1 VNALGDSGGQPRKAI
16 SSANEKFSDPVFDP
30 AGKHTCVFAGAGC
43 SKALFDIPIQAE
55 LIDDFISWDMQDER
69 EQHLSQSLRRLLC
82 AIKDIELVVSHYHNL
97 AYPNGKRDPSFIR
110 ELLFLRVAL
119 AQYLDDRMR
128 RSQAQPKVTHARL
141 LAKFMADR
149 GLEASNLVVVTT
161 NYDLVLETLL
171 ENIFDTDSYWYPG
184 VSSRPRVQRIPVL
197 KLHGSINWME
207 NRGLASDRSFTRGS
221 QKILIEAPSE
231 MTLTRS
237 PWDDWGHFFE
247 NNGTKYTPIIVPFLF
262 QKNAW
267 LKDDN
272 ERWKK
277 IFDEVWKEA
286 EELMS
291 NATRLLFWGYGL
303 PPADYHM
310 FSFLYQ
316 ILHDSTAECKVV
328 DKTRD
333 TNLIKIGELLV
344 KNIGIFRNGLV
355 SYLGAR

>member
-1 VNALGDSGGQPRKAI
+1 MRETKESDGPSAEA
-16 SSANEKFSDPVFDP
+16 SSHS
-30 AGKHTCVFAGAGC
+30 AGNLTCIFAGAGC
-43 SKALFDIPIQAE
+43 SKALFDIPIQEE
-55 LIDDFISWDMQDER
+55 LIDDFISWDMQDTRER
-69 EQHLSQSLRRLLC
+69 RLSQSLQRLLC

-97 AYPNGKRDPSFIR
+97 AYPNGKRNTSFIR

-128 RSQAQPKVTHARL
+128 RSQAQPMVTHECL

-149 GLEASNLVVVTT
+149 SLEASNLVVVTT

-171 ENIFDTDSYWYPG
+171 EQIFGAHSYWYPG
-184 VSSRPRVQRIPVL
+184 VSSRPPVQRIPVL

-207 NRGLASDRSFTRGS
+207 NRGPASDRSFTRGS
-221 QKILIEAPSE
+221 QNILIEAPSE

-237 PWDDWGHFFE
+237 PWHDWGHFFE

-262 QKNAW
+262 QKGAW
-267 LKDDN
+267 LKDN
-272 ERWKK
+272 NKRWKG
-277 IFDEVWKEA
+277 IFDVVWKET

-310 FSFLYQ
+310 FSFIYQ
-316 ILHDSTAECKVV
+316 ILQGCTAECEVV
-328 DKTRD
+328 DKTQD
-333 TNLIKIGELLV
+333 TNLIKIGKLLV
-344 KNIGIFRNGLV
+344 GNIGIFQDGLV
-355 SYLGAR
+355 SYLGDR